1 MLNVPTSMHPTRAII
16 SAETDYT
23 RRPFSM
29 KLQLLALL
37 LSATSLLGQQ
47 PQQPRP
53 PATPLITHNPY
64 FSIWSNTDIL
74 TDSNTVHWTGKP
86 QPIAGLVRIDGHPFR
101 FLGRDP
107 RGIPAMQ
114 QTART
119 VTPTHTRYTFTGGG
133 VELELTFFTPTILS
147 DLDLLSRPVTYLS
160 FTVKSID
167 GATHNDVSVLLDVSP
182 ILAVNAPG
190 EAVTYSRNQ
199 TETQTVLS
207 VGSRDQRVLNRSG
220 DDLRIDWG
228 YFHLSVPND
237 EESTSAIVRE
247 TSVSPNGTFAT
258 TGALPKADDMDASPV
273 VGRGDAHLA
282 TDLPFH
288 TVAAQPVTRH
298 VLVSYTE
305 GYAIQYLGRNLRPYW
320 QRNNQTVASMLDAA
334 ERELPALEARGA
346 DLDTT
351 LTADLTRTAGKNYA
365 DLCILAY
372 RQAWAAHGFVADLD
386 GQPLVFGKENFSN
399 GSIGTVD
406 VLYPAAPLFL
416 FFNPVL
422 LEAELRPLMEY
433 TALPNRWRFP
443 FAPHDLGTYPLANGQ
458 TYGGG
463 ELTEENQMPVE
474 ETGNM
479 LLMIDAVA
487 RAPINGRPNTR
498 LAEQFWPKLTQWAEF
513 LKAHGLDPE
522 NQLTTD
528 DFAGHVTHNANLAL
542 KAIDALEAYADL
554 ARLLHK
560 DAIARDYSKTAHTY
574 AIKWIDLDREGDHF
588 KLAYDSPNTWSQ
600 KYNLVWDQI
609 LGYNLFPNSVR
620 ESEIAFYKTK
630 INKYGLPL
638 DSRKDYTKLDWSIWT
653 ATLASNPAD
662 FNAIMDPIAL
672 WINETPTRVPLT
684 DWYDT
689 KTGIQ
694 SGFQARSV
702 VGGVFIKALAD
713 KQLTDKWRGKALSPA
728 PASAQSPNPQAPNAQ
743 SRK

>member
-1 MLNVPTSMHPTRAII
+1 MRLATIAACLFTAAP
-16 SAETDYT
+16 
-23 RRPFSM
+23 
-29 KLQLLALL
+29 LLAQLP
-37 LSATSLLGQQ
+37 SM
-47 PQQPRP
+47 RP

-64 FSIWSNTDIL
+64 FSIWSDSDDL
-74 TDSNTVHWTGKP
+74 TGSNTVHWTGKP
-86 QPIAGLVRIDGHPFR
+86 QPIAGLARIDGKPMR
-101 FLGRDP
+101 FMGREP

-119 VTPTHTRYTFTGGG
+119 VTPTHTRYSFAGGG
-133 VELELTFFTPTILS
+133 VQLDLTFFTPAILS
-147 DLDLLSRPVTYLS
+147 DLDVLSRPVTYVS

-167 GATHNDVSVLLDVSP
+167 GATHNDVSVLLDVGP
-182 ILAVNAPG
+182 IIAVNAPG

-228 YFHLSVPND
+228 YFHLSVPKD
-237 EESTSAIVRE
+237 EESASAIVRE
-247 TSVSPNGTFAT
+247 TSVSADGAFAT

-282 TDLPFH
+282 TELLFH
-288 TVAAQPVTRH
+288 TVAGTPVSRH

-305 GYAIQYLGRNLRPYW
+305 GFAIQYLERNLRPYW
-320 QRNNQTVASMLDAA
+320 QRNGESVSAMLDAA
-334 ERELPALEARGA
+334 EREMPVLEARGTALDTEMIA
-346 DLDTT
+346 DLV
-351 LTADLTRTAGKNYA
+351 RVGGPNYTN
-365 DLCILAY
+365 LCILAY

-386 GQPLVFGKENFSN
+386 GKPLVFGKENFSN

-406 VLYPAAPLFL
+406 VLYPASPLFL
-416 FFNPVL
+416 VFNPVL

-443 FAPHDLGTYPLANGQ
+443 FAPHDIGQYPLANGQ
-458 TYGGG
+458 QYGGG
-463 ELTEENQMPVE
+463 EATAENQMPVE

-487 RAPINGRPNTR
+487 RAEGNAQ
-498 LAEQFWPKLTQWAEF
+498 LADQYWPKITQWANF
-513 LKAHGLDPE
+513 LKEHGLDPE

-560 DAIARDYSKTAHTY
+560 DAVSREYTKVAHSY
-574 AIKWIDLDREGDHF
+574 ATKWIEMDKEGDHF
-588 KLAYDSPNTWSQ
+588 KLAYDSANTWSQ

-609 LGYNLFPNSVR
+609 LGYNLFPPSVR

-638 DSRKDYTKLDWSIWT
+638 DSRADYTKLDWSIWT
-653 ATLASNPAD
+653 ATLAANPAD
-662 FNAIMDPIAL
+662 FTVFMDPIAL
-672 WINETPTRVPLT
+672 WINEGPTRVPLT

-689 KTGIQ
+689 KNGKQI
-694 SGFQARSV
+694 GFQARSV
-702 VGGVFIKALAD
+702 VGGVFIKALSD
-713 KQLTDKWRGKALSPA
+713 KQLTDKWRAKAA
-728 PASAQSPNPQAPNAQ
+728 AGA
-743 SRK
+743 K

>member
-1 MLNVPTSMHPTRAII
+1 MMFAVIDCI
-16 SAETDYT
+16 
-23 RRPFSM
+23 RRPHRHEA
-29 KLQLLALL
+29 LAPALLAPLVL
-37 LSATSLLGQQ
+37 CALPLFSQQ
-47 PQQPRP
+47 DTRP

-64 FSIWSNTDIL
+64 FSIWSDSDNL

-86 QPIAGLVRIDGHPFR
+86 QPIAGLLRVDGHTFR
-101 FLGRDP
+101 FMGREP
-107 RGIPAMQ
+107 RSLPAMQ
-114 QTART
+114 QTSRT
-119 VTPTHTRYTFTGGG
+119 VTPTHTRYKFTGGG
-133 VELELTFFTPTILS
+133 VELELTFFTPAILA
-147 DLDLLSRPVTYLS
+147 DLDILSRPVTYVS
-160 FTVKSID
+160 FAVKSTD
-167 GATHNDVSVLLDVSP
+167 GGTHNDVSVLFDVGP
-182 ILAVNAPG
+182 IIAVNAPG

-207 VGSRDQRVLNRSG
+207 VGSREQRVLNRSG

-228 YFHLSVPND
+228 YFHLSVPKD
-237 EESTSAIVRE
+237 EESASAIVRE
-247 TSVSPNGTFAT
+247 TSVAANGSFVT

-273 VGRGDAHLA
+273 VGHGDAHLA
-282 TDLPFH
+282 TELLFH
-288 TVAAQPVTRH
+288 TVAAQTVTRH
-298 VLVSYTE
+298 LLVSYTE
-305 GYAIQYLGRNLRPYW
+305 GYAIQYLERNLRPWW
-320 QRNNQTVASMLDAA
+320 QRNGQTVAAMLDAA
-334 ERELPALEARGA
+334 EREMPALEKRGT

-351 LTADLTRTAGKNYA
+351 LIADLTRTAGAKYA
-365 DLCILAY
+365 TLCTLAY
-372 RQAWAAHGFVADLD
+372 RQAWAAHGFVADVD

-406 VLYPAAPLFL
+406 VLYPASPFFL

-463 ELTEENQMPVE
+463 EKTEEDQMPVE

-487 RAPINGRPNTR
+487 RAEGKTD
-498 LAEQFWPKLTQWAEF
+498 LAAKYWPKLSQWAEF
-513 LKAHGLDPE
+513 LRTHGLDPE

-554 ARLLHK
+554 AKLLGK
-560 DAIARDYSKTAHTY
+560 NEVARDYSKTAHEY
-574 AIKWIDLDREGDHF
+574 ARKWIDLDKEGDHF

-600 KYNLVWDQI
+600 KYNLVWDQL
-609 LGYNLFPNSVR
+609 LGYNLFPPSVR
-620 ESEIAFYKTK
+620 ESELAYYKTK

-638 DSRKDYTKLDWSIWT
+638 DSRADYTKLDWSIWT

-662 FNAIMDPIAL
+662 FNAIMDPIAV
-672 WINETPTRVPLT
+672 WINEGPTRVPLT

-689 KTGIQ
+689 KNGKQI
-694 SGFQARSV
+694 GFQARSV
-702 VGGVFIKALAD
+702 VGGVFIKALSD
-713 KQLTDKWRGKALSPA
+713 KTLTDKWRAE
-728 PASAQSPNPQAPNAQ
+728 AQQTT
-743 SRK
+743 K